1 MKDRS
6 AVVKIIRCEI
16 KMKLSKTDQDRFIKI
31 VSEIAMKPEVMEMK
45 KFIQHGDI
53 TTFDHCLHVA
63 YRSFFLAKKL
73 NLSVDE
79 KSLVYGAMLHDFF
92 LYDWHD
98 KNYDRKRLHGFH
110 HPKTALRNAEK
121 LYLLSKIERDIIIK
135 HMWPLT
141 IKFPKY
147 KESYVVTISDKICSL
162 MEIYS
167 RQNKSYFL
175 VSTAGV
181 SFID

>member
-1 MKDRS
+1 
-6 AVVKIIRCEI
+6 
-16 KMKLSKTDQDRFIKI
+16 MKLNKTDQDRFIEI

-53 TTFDHCLHVA
+53 TTYDHCLHVA
-63 YRSFFLAKKL
+63 YRSFFLAKKF
-73 NLSVDE
+73 NLSIDE

-98 KNYDRKRLHGFH
+98 KNYERKRLHGFH
-110 HPKTALRNAEK
+110 HPKTALHNAEN
-121 LYLLSKIERDIIIK
+121 LHELSEIERDIIIK

-141 IKFPKY
+141 LKFPKY
-147 KESYVVTISDKICSL
+147 RESYLVTFSDKICSL

-167 RQNKSYFL
+167 SQNKNYFS
-175 VSTAGV
+175 VNSTGV
-181 SFID
+181 FFLD

>member
-1 MKDRS
+1 
-6 AVVKIIRCEI
+6 
-16 KMKLSKTDQDRFIKI
+16 MKLSKADQNRFIEI

-63 YRSFFLAKKL
+63 YRSFYLAKKL
-73 NLSVDE
+73 NLGIDE

-98 KNYDRKRLHGFH
+98 KTYQRKRLHGFH
-110 HPKTALRNAEK
+110 HPRTALQNAEK
-121 LYLLSKIERDIIIK
+121 LYLLSEIERDIIIK

-141 IKFPKY
+141 LKFPKY
-147 KESYVVTISDKICSL
+147 RESYLVTISDKICSL
-162 MEIYS
+162 IEIY
-167 RQNKSYFL
+167 RNQNRNYFL
-175 VSTAGV
+175 VDASGV
-181 SFID
+181 SFIE